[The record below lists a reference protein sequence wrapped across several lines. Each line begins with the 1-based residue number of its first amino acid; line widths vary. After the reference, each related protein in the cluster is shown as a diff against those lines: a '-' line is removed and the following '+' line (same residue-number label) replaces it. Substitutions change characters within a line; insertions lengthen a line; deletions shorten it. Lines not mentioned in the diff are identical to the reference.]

1 MQIVAGAAN
10 GAERSIRRPTALQ
23 QSSSDQLSQ
32 AFVNLRE
39 QFAVTV
45 GLGSRNS
52 SDAAGTRLLL
62 LAAERAGMRFQR
74 QESTEF
80 RTPLSITLS

>member
-1 MQIVAGAAN
+1 MSLAG
-10 GAERSIRRPTALQ
+10 GELGGSGRRVVNQ
-23 QSSSDQLSQ
+23 EISDLFEL
-32 AFVNLRE
+32 AGLRHIKNVIA
-39 QFAVTV
+39 AVTV

-80 RTPLSITLS
+80 RTPHSITLS